1 MGVRLWHRQ
10 LPWILKA
17 TPAASLLSLAMN
29 VAGNT
34 NITWSQPTTLTLQAG
49 RAINLSPEAVIINTN
64 AGATPFNA
72 IVLQANQGATAT
84 PGNYTGITLNNA
96 RLQTGTGNITVT
108 GTSVN
113 GTNDNIGVFLDGA
126 NTRVSTTNGTI
137 NITGTSNGTG
147 ANNRGIVITNGAVV
161 NATSTGNVTLTG
173 TGGNGTR
180 ENQGLLLRDL
190 GTRVTTN
197 NGNLTITGTGN
208 GTADRNFGMI
218 FNGVVV
224 DATGT
229 GNVTLTGT
237 GGNCEFRKL

>member
-1 MGVRLWHRQ
+1 
-10 LPWILKA
+10 
-17 TPAASLLSLAMN
+17 
-29 VAGNT
+29 
-34 NITWSQPTTLTLQAG
+34 
-49 RAINLSPEAVIINTN
+49 
-64 AGATPFNA
+64 
-72 IVLQANQGATAT
+72 
-84 PGNYTGITLNNA
+84 
-96 RLQTGTGNITVT
+96 
-108 GTSVN
+108 
-113 GTNDNIGVFLDGA
+113 
-126 NTRVSTTNGTI
+126 
-137 NITGTSNGTG
+137 
-147 ANNRGIVITNGAVV
+147 VITNGAVV

-224 DATGT
+224 DTTGT